1 MPTSRATH
9 RTYSFSEFT
18 LDLDRGAL
26 LRAGADIKLRPK
38 SFEMLRYLVERQ
50 GLLVTKDELLDAI
63 WGRKV
68 VTEDAIT
75 QCMRDIRIA
84 LSDQSQKKLL
94 TIPRRGYIFD
104 LPVTASD
111 TPSRTRFASS
121 WPRWRLAAALV
132 LVLGVAAIW
141 WGFGNRGV
149 YGPLTVE
156 PRSAIAPHSIVVL
169 PFLDMSP
176 GQDHGYFADG
186 ISVEVLNLLAQVPG
200 LRVIAR
206 TSAFSF
212 KGQNV
217 DIATIAERLNVTHVL
232 EGSVRKSSNTVRIT
246 AQLVNASTSEH
257 IWSETFDRTLEDI
270 FDIQDEIAAEV
281 VEQLKFTL
289 LAPVPKSRNTDPET
303 YRLYLLATHIL
314 NQLDWGKNAQAESL
328 LRQALQMD
336 PNFAPA
342 WRELGRVLWRQIGK
356 GHSLQE
362 DIRRSRDALDR
373 ALAIEPDDAA
383 SLAYSAWHTMEF
395 DGDIVRAARLFE
407 RAFSIEPANENVV
420 RATLSFAMAFGRP
433 EDAVAL
439 GEYAIAHNPLCFS
452 CNRNLARAYQNAGRL
467 DEAEA
472 AIRTVQSLFGRG
484 DVNLGLTLLLKG
496 QPQAA
501 LEAFGEEQSE
511 PRRLAGVA
519 MAMHDLGR
527 PEDSVVAFTALL
539 EASAY
544 ETTWN
549 VAKVHAWMG
558 QIDAAFE
565 AIDKAAERDQLRAEG
580 DIVRWKLLGTPTQSR
595 NLVFRQLH
603 NDPRWQEFLEKYGI
617 SAEQL
622 ADVQF
627 KVTLPK

>member
-9 RTYSFSEFT
+9 RTYSFGEFT

-63 WGRKV
+63 WGRTV

-75 QCMRDIRIA
+75 QCVRDIRIA
-84 LSDQSQKKLL
+84 LRDQSQKKLR

-104 LPVTASD
+104 LPVTKHGGPVTGSEV
-111 TPSRTRFASS
+111 PSHTRFASS

-141 WGFGNRGV
+141 WGFGNDGV
-149 YGPLTVE
+149 DVSVTVE
-156 PRSAIAPHSIVVL
+156 PRSAIASPSIAVL
-169 PFLDMSP
+169 PFLDMSAE
-176 GQDHGYFADG
+176 QDQEYFAEG
-186 ISVEVLNLLAQVPG
+186 ISEEVLSLLARIPE

-206 TSAFSF
+206 TSSFSF

-232 EGSVRKSSNTVRIT
+232 EGSVRKSSNTVRIS

-257 IWSETFDRTLEDI
+257 IWSETFDRTLENI

-281 VEQLKFTL
+281 VKQLKFTL

-303 YRLYLLATHIL
+303 YRLYLQATHIL
-314 NQLDWGKNAQAESL
+314 NQLDWSKNAQAESL
-328 LRQALQMD
+328 LRQALQLD
-336 PNFAPA
+336 PSFTTG
-342 WRELGRVLWRQIGK
+342 WRELSRALWRQVGT
-356 GHSLQE
+356 GPSLKE
-362 DIRRSRDALDR
+362 DIRRCRDALDR

-383 SLAYSAWHTMEF
+383 SLAYSAWHTMDF

-407 RAFSIEPANENVV
+407 RTFSIEPANENVV
-420 RATLSFAMAFGRP
+420 RATLGFARAFGRP
-433 EDAVAL
+433 EDVVAL
-439 GEYAIAHNPLCFS
+439 GEYAIAHNPLCYP
-452 CNRNLARAYQNAGRL
+452 CNVSLARAYQNAGRL

-472 AIRTVQSLFGRG
+472 AIRTIQSLFRRG
-484 DVNLGLTLLLKG
+484 DEILGLTLLLKG

-501 LEAFGEEQSE
+501 LELLGEAHT
-511 PRRLAGVA
+511 PLALY
-519 MAMHDLGR
+519 DLGR
-527 PEDSVVAFTALL
+527 LQESAVAFKAWLD
-539 EASAY
+539 ASAD
-544 ETTWN
+544 ERPWD
-549 VAKVHAWMG
+549 VARAYAWMG
-558 QIDAAFE
+558 KIDAAFD
-565 AIDKAAERDQLRAEG
+565 AIDSAAKLTQLRDQG
-580 DIVRWKLLGTPTQSR
+580 DIVRWNPLKISR
-595 NLVFRQLH
+595 AARHPLFHRLH
-603 NDPRWQEFLEKYGI
+603 DDPRWQEFLENYGI

>member
-1 MPTSRATH
+1 MSTSGATH
-9 RTYSFSEFT
+9 RTYSFGEFT

-26 LRAGADIKLRPK
+26 LKAGADIKLRPK
-38 SFEMLRYLVERQ
+38 SFKMLSYLVERQ
-50 GLLVTKDELLDAI
+50 GLLVTKDELLSAI
-63 WGRKV
+63 WGHTV
-68 VTEDAIT
+68 VTEDAVT
-75 QCMRDIRIA
+75 HCVTDIRRA
-84 LSDQSQKKLL
+84 LHDQSKKALR

-111 TPSRTRFASS
+111 TPSRTMFASR
-121 WPRWRLAAALV
+121 WPRWGLVTALV
-132 LVLGVAAIW
+132 LVLGVAATW
-141 WGFGNRGV
+141 WGFGDRAV
-149 YGPLTVE
+149 KVLATTAP
-156 PRSAIAPHSIVVL
+156 PSIAVL
-169 PFLDMSP
+169 PFADMSP
-176 GQDHGYFADG
+176 NGDQEYFADG
-186 ISVEVLNLLAQVPG
+186 ISEEVLNLLAQVPG

-484 DVNLGLTLLLKG
+484 DGILGLTLLLKG

-501 LEAFGEEQSE
+501 LEAFGEEQSD